1 MIEFDNITFIY
12 DNKPLMQHFSC
23 CISSGEKVVLY
34 GPSGHGKSTLL
45 ASVAGFVLPD
55 KGSIRINGKIPD
67 TAATLNSNKGICY
80 DLASLFAAM
89 CRSQNIPCTLT
100 KGYAGS
106 SYHAWNKVN
115 VSGNWYQIDM
125 TYAVTK
131 RVINETTFAGC
142 VSPLTYSQQSDTL
155 AVSAVA

>member
-55 KGSIRINGKIPD
+55 EGSIRINGKILDSVAIQPVSY
-67 TAATLNSNKGICY
+67 THLTL
-80 DLASLFAAM
+80 
-89 CRSQNIPCTLT
+89 P
-100 KGYAGS
+100 
-106 SYHAWNKVN
+106 
-115 VSGNWYQIDM
+115 
-125 TYAVTK
+125 
-131 RVINETTFAGC
+131 TTERG
-142 VSPLTYSQQSDTL
+142 
-155 AVSAVA
+155 

>member
-55 KGSIRINGKIPD
+55 EGSIRINGKIPRQRCHTTNTTD
-67 TAATLNSNKGICY
+67 NRMVAP
-80 DLASLFAAM
+80 
-89 CRSQNIPCTLT
+89 RVH
-100 KGYAGS
+100 S
-106 SYHAWNKVN
+106 SV
-115 VSGNWYQIDM
+115 
-125 TYAVTK
+125 
-131 RVINETTFAGC
+131 
-142 VSPLTYSQQSDTL
+142 
-155 AVSAVA
+155 